1 LESKTKETKVER
13 ERVCTTRKM
22 TGESLILDPTGGGDV
37 DVQGRMKVGRVRER
51 QLVSALRAGGRE
63 RGGRKAALAKP
74 RFIRCSCGN
83 CVSVDREGSCRSTRY
98 QVSVRSR
105 VGCWIV

>member
-1 LESKTKETKVER
+1 
-13 ERVCTTRKM
+13 M

-63 RGGRKAALAKP
+63 RGREESCFGKAKIHSMLMRKLCFGGP
-74 RFIRCSCGN
+74 RG
-83 CVSVDREGSCRSTRY
+83 
-98 QVSVRSR
+98 
-105 VGCWIV
+105 